1 MRARLATL
9 YRAYSGRSGITPVQ
23 SSLLAEA
30 FCVLRSRGVS
40 EQVIRT
46 TVEELEAAFENLP
59 GRPII
64 PARPI
69 FGANILEFPRR

>member
-1 MRARLATL
+1 MRDRLATL
-9 YRAYSGRSGITPVQ
+9 YRAYSARSGITPVQ

-46 TVEELEAAFENLP
+46 TTEELEAAFENHP
-59 GRPII
+59 GRPVI
-64 PARPI
+64 PPRPVFSGI
-69 FGANILEFPRR
+69 ILEFPRR